1 MAETLGLK
9 TGGEVG
15 LKSETRQVVIES
27 IISDTDA
34 DAVLPPNLKVAG
46 LKIPAILLGVF

>member
-15 LKSETRQVVIES
+15 LKSETRQVVIEP
-27 IISDTDA
+27 IMSDM

-46 LKIPAILLGVF
+46 LKMPAILFGVF